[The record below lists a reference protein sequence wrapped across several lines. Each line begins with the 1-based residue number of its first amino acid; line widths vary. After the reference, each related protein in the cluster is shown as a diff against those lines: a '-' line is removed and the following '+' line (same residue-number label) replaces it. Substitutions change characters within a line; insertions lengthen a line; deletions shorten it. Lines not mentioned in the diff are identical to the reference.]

1 MGRQESPQLIER
13 KTQVDTDAQ
22 ETSRASKYYH
32 TIHSNERNMH
42 WGFNILYFLCAQ
54 RYQYVTQWNI
64 FLHLNHSVKVGKLA
78 FLCQMVC
85 LLHQLLVC
93 VASQCKTMQP
103 SVVRRPVVGWVAG
116 NKTYRYVKN
125 LMCYKKITFLKAAS
139 KILLGALIAIAV

>member
-1 MGRQESPQLIER
+1 
-13 KTQVDTDAQ
+13 
-22 ETSRASKYYH
+22 
-32 TIHSNERNMH
+32 
-42 WGFNILYFLCAQ
+42 
-54 RYQYVTQWNI
+54 
-64 FLHLNHSVKVGKLA
+64 LHLNHSVKVGKLA

-125 LMCYKKITFLKAAS
+125 LMCYKKIITFLKAAS